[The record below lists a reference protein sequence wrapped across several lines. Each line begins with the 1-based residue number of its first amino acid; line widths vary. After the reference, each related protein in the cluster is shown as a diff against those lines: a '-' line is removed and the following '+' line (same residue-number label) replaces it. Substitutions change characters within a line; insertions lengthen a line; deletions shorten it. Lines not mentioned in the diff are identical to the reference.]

1 MASLFLWSPI
11 LVVSGWGIP
20 MITPQSGRIWNP
32 KSDKEE
38 GDIERHGKACD
49 WGLANSGKNF
59 PISSQDPL
67 GPRDREPHSKAA
79 YFLWLVSAKK
89 GGFQLRLTFFE
100 VGCMGFLKAED
111 CSHNKVLTTSNISI
125 FNNILTFLG
134 RWVFAR
140 NFPFYFYI
148 NNWVSALVLL
158 KTYTS
163 SRSFVSLG
171 IWAFFCFVFLHWCL
185 QAPRT
190 VWNRTYTWW
199 VVNSRSTMKSVKNK
213 ITSGLLICTESRTFK
228 IFPFFI

>member
-1 MASLFLWSPI
+1 
-11 LVVSGWGIP
+11 

-134 RWVFAR
+134 R
-140 NFPFYFYI
+140 
-148 NNWVSALVLL
+148 
-158 KTYTS
+158 
-163 SRSFVSLG
+163 
-171 IWAFFCFVFLHWCL
+171 
-185 QAPRT
+185 
-190 VWNRTYTWW
+190 
-199 VVNSRSTMKSVKNK
+199 
-213 ITSGLLICTESRTFK
+213 
-228 IFPFFI
+228 